1 MGLSKSSRFHFTH
14 LRFPATTYCHHFV
27 LQHTNTSNNGS
38 RPRWTRRWRYGHG
51 SNLFYA
57 HAVVCTNLKHPYPC
71 TDCPRR
77 NTQIEDTC
85 IVFRQWH
92 ISSHFIFV
100 LSFIAIILISLG
112 YEYLRAYQRS
122 VDRRIAQALSRGKGR
137 DRSAVSGR
145 SSPELHS
152 SDVED
157 AGLLSGRR
165 KKLSYWYVL
174 SLATKTFA

>member
-1 MGLSKSSRFHFTH
+1 MDH
-14 LRFPATTYCHHFV
+14 
-27 LQHTNTSNNGS
+27 
-38 RPRWTRRWRYGHG
+38 GHG
-51 SNLFYA
+51 GHGGGDMDMGPTCSMHMLW
-57 HAVVCTNLKHPYPC
+57 
-71 TDCPRR
+71 

-137 DRSAVSGR
+137 DRSAVTSQEAFILHGTILPQGFTR
-145 SSPELHS
+145 RAVWLSSLC
-152 SDVED
+152 VVLFD
-157 AGLLSGRR
+157 ARFHDL
-165 KKLSYWYVL
+165 
-174 SLATKTFA
+174 